1 MTKKRQGHPKFY
13 IILKE
18 LADLHSRKNFDYA
31 GSGDPLDNFNRC
43 GEMVKALLSK
53 GGLNEMKTSLIF
65 MSKQVDAV
73 IDMIG
78 KGRKE
83 QVEGITDKLND
94 IAIYAILARILYEE
108 NNTSK

>member
-18 LADLHSRKNFDYA
+18 LADLHSKKNYDYA
-31 GSGDPLDNFNRC
+31 GSGDPLGNFYRC
-43 GEMVKALLSK
+43 GEMVKPLLSEGSLPETK
-53 GGLNEMKTSLIF
+53 AALIF

>member
-1 MTKKRQGHPKFY
+1 MNKKHGHKKFY
-13 IILKE
+13 EILEE
-18 LADLHSRKNFDYA
+18 LAELHSKKNFDYA
-31 GSGDPLDNFNRC
+31 GGGDPLGNFQRC
-43 GEMVKALLSK
+43 GEMIKALLSD
-53 GGLNEMKTSLIF
+53 GDLSDMKSALIF

-94 IAIYAILARILYEE
+94 IAVYAVLARILYEE
-108 NNTSK
+108 RK

>member
-1 MTKKRQGHPKFY
+1 MNKKHGHPKFY
-13 IILKE
+13 TIIKE
-18 LADLHSRKNFDYA
+18 LAVLHSRKNFDYA
-31 GSGDPLDNFNRC
+31 GGGDPLGNFHRC
-43 GEMVKALLSK
+43 GEMVKALLSD
-53 GGLNEMKTSLIF
+53 GDLADMKTALIY

-94 IAIYAILARILYEE
+94 IAVYAILARILYEE
-108 NNTSK
+108 RKK